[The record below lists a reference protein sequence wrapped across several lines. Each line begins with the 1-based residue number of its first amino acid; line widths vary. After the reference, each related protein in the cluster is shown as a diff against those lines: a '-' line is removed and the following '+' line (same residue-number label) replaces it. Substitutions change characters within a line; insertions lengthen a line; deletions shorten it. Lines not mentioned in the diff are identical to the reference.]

1 MHKTSRNVLE
11 RFDAISGLNN
21 YVSEEISD
29 ISDSY
34 REAKDLQHTKDDL
47 NILDYK
53 TCVLDSET
61 KERALALK
69 DLATNANSS
78 SLKVD
83 DFNKRNEARMKNHV
97 RLAIKPAH
105 ILAIMLILVVCLSC
119 SLTMLISQYATYS
132 KVYAYNASAK
142 SKDHSNKQVDF
153 YNKSDAKGDGKNDG
167 KDESNDKSKDG
178 IKGESNN
185 KSKVSTNHKSELK
198 KDEESVE
205 SVSKNQD
212 LIEKNKSEY
221 SQNRSKNI
229 QNKSECININS
240 AGSEELQAIKG
251 IGPKMAQRILDMRK
265 KVRVFNR
272 VEDLMQVNGIGPKTF
287 AKIKSM
293 ICVG

>member
-1 MHKTSRNVLE
+1 MSRNVLE
-11 RFDAISGLNN
+11 RLDAISGLNN
-21 YVSEEISD
+21 YVSAESSD

-34 REAKDLQHTKDDL
+34 SENRDLQHEKDDL
-47 NILDYK
+47 NVDDLNVLDYK

-61 KERALALK
+61 KERALTFEDIA
-69 DLATNANSS
+69 ANANSS
-78 SLKVD
+78 SLNVD

-132 KVYAYNASAK
+132 KVYAYNASAI
-142 SKDHSNKQVDF
+142 SKNHSSKQVDF
-153 YNKSDAKGDGKNDG
+153 YNKSDAKGDGRND
-167 KDESNDKSKDG
+167 S
-178 IKGESNN
+178 KGESNN
-185 KSKVSTNHKSELK
+185 KSKVSANHKSELK

-205 SVSKNQD
+205 SVGKNQD

>member
-11 RFDAISGLNN
+11 RLDAISGLNN

-167 KDESNDKSKDG
+167 KGESND
-178 IKGESNN
+178 

>member
-11 RFDAISGLNN
+11 RLDAISGLNN
-21 YVSEEISD
+21 YVSSESSD

-34 REAKDLQHTKDDL
+34 SEDRDLQHEKDDL
-47 NILDYK
+47 NVDDLNVLDYK

-61 KERALALK
+61 KERALTFEDIA
-69 DLATNANSS
+69 ANANSS
-78 SLKVD
+78 SLNVD

-132 KVYAYNASAK
+132 KVYAYNASAI
-142 SKDHSNKQVDF
+142 SKNHSSKQVDF
-153 YNKSDAKGDGKNDG
+153 YNKSDAKGDGRND
-167 KDESNDKSKDG
+167 S
-178 IKGESNN
+178 KGESNN
-185 KSKVSTNHKSELK
+185 KSKVSSNHKSELK

-205 SVSKNQD
+205 SVGKNQD

-229 QNKSECININS
+229 QNKSECININT
-240 AGSEELQAIKG
+240 AGLEELQAIKG

>member
-11 RFDAISGLNN
+11 RFEAISGLNN

-34 REAKDLQHTKDDL
+34 REAKNLQHTKDDL

-69 DLATNANSS
+69 DLAANANSS

-105 ILAIMLILVVCLSC
+105 VLAIMLILVVCLSC

-132 KVYAYNASAK
+132 KVYAYNASEK
-142 SKDHSNKQVDF
+142 SKNHSNKQVDF
-153 YNKSDAKGDGKNDG
+153 YNKSDAKDDAKDDG
-167 KDESNDKSKDG
+167 KDES
-178 IKGESNN
+178 KGES
-185 KSKVSTNHKSELK
+185 KVNANHKSELNK
-198 KDEESVE
+198 YEESVE
-205 SVSKNQD
+205 NVSKNQD

-240 AGSEELQAIKG
+240 AGSDELQAIKG
-251 IGPKMAQRILDMRK
+251 IGPKMAQRILDTRK
-265 KVRVFNR
+265 KLRVFKR

>member
-1 MHKTSRNVLE
+1 MNNKRRWLKVHKTSRNVLE
-11 RFDAISGLNN
+11 RLDAISGLNN
-21 YVSEEISD
+21 YVSEKISD

-34 REAKDLQHTKDDL
+34 KEAKNLQHTKDDL

-69 DLATNANSS
+69 DLAANANSF

-105 ILAIMLILVVCLSC
+105 VLAIMLILVVCLSC

-132 KVYAYNASAK
+132 KVYAYNASEK
-142 SKDHSNKQVDF
+142 SKNHSNKQVDF
-153 YNKSDAKGDGKNDG
+153 YNKSDAKDDGKND
-167 KDESNDKSKDG
+167 SKD
-178 IKGESNN
+178 ESNN
-185 KSKVSTNHKSELK
+185 KSKVSANHKSELK

-205 SVSKNQD
+205 SVGKNQD

-251 IGPKMAQRILDMRK
+251 IGPKMAQRILDTRK

>member
-11 RFDAISGLNN
+11 RLDAISGLNN

-34 REAKDLQHTKDDL
+34 REAKDLQHTKDGL

-83 DFNKRNEARMKNHV
+83 DFNKRNEARVKNHV

-105 ILAIMLILVVCLSC
+105 VLAIMLILVVCLSC

-142 SKDHSNKQVDF
+142 SKNHSNKQVDF
-153 YNKSDAKGDGKNDG
+153 YNKSDAKDDAKDDG
-167 KDESNDKSKDG
+167 KDES
-178 IKGESNN
+178 KGES
-185 KSKVSTNHKSELK
+185 KSESKVNANHKSELN

-205 SVSKNQD
+205 NVSKNQD

-251 IGPKMAQRILDMRK
+251 IGPKMAQRILDTRK
-265 KVRVFNR
+265 KLRVFKR

>member
-11 RFDAISGLNN
+11 RFEAISGLNN

-69 DLATNANSS
+69 DLAANANSS

-142 SKDHSNKQVDF
+142 SKNHSNKQVDF

-167 KDESNDKSKDG
+167 KD
-178 IKGESNN
+178 ESNN

>member
-11 RFDAISGLNN
+11 RLDAISGLNN

-69 DLATNANSS
+69 DLAANANSS

-83 DFNKRNEARMKNHV
+83 DFNKRNEARVKNHV

-167 KDESNDKSKDG
+167 KGESND
-178 IKGESNN
+178 

-198 KDEESVE
+198 KYEESVE

-240 AGSEELQAIKG
+240 AGSEELQTIKG

-265 KVRVFNR
+265 KVRVFKR

>member
-11 RFDAISGLNN
+11 RFEAISGLNN

-69 DLATNANSS
+69 DLAANANSS

-83 DFNKRNEARMKNHV
+83 DFNKRNEARVKNHV
-97 RLAIKPAH
+97 RLSIKPAH

-167 KDESNDKSKDG
+167 KY
-178 IKGESNN
+178 ESNN

-272 VEDLMQVNGIGPKTF
+272 VEDLMQVNGIGSKTF

>member
-11 RFDAISGLNN
+11 RFEAISGLNN

-34 REAKDLQHTKDDL
+34 REAKNLQHTKDDL

-69 DLATNANSS
+69 DLAANANSS

-105 ILAIMLILVVCLSC
+105 VLAIMLILVVCLSC

-132 KVYAYNASAK
+132 KVYAYNASEK
-142 SKDHSNKQVDF
+142 SKNHSNKQVDF
-153 YNKSDAKGDGKNDG
+153 YNKSDAKDDGKND
-167 KDESNDKSKDG
+167 SKD
-178 IKGESNN
+178 ESNN

-205 SVSKNQD
+205 SVGKNQD

>member
-11 RFDAISGLNN
+11 RLDAISGLNN

-142 SKDHSNKQVDF
+142 SKDHSNK
-153 YNKSDAKGDGKNDG
+153 
-167 KDESNDKSKDG
+167 
-178 IKGESNN
+178 
-185 KSKVSTNHKSELK
+185 
-198 KDEESVE
+198 
-205 SVSKNQD
+205 
-212 LIEKNKSEY
+212 
-221 SQNRSKNI
+221 
-229 QNKSECININS
+229 
-240 AGSEELQAIKG
+240 
-251 IGPKMAQRILDMRK
+251 
-265 KVRVFNR
+265 
-272 VEDLMQVNGIGPKTF
+272 
-287 AKIKSM
+287 
-293 ICVG
+293 

>member
-11 RFDAISGLNN
+11 RFEAISGLNN
-21 YVSEEISD
+21 YVSEEISAESSD

-34 REAKDLQHTKDDL
+34 IEAKNLQHTKDDL

-69 DLATNANSS
+69 DLAANANSS

-105 ILAIMLILVVCLSC
+105 VLAIMLILVVCLSC

-167 KDESNDKSKDG
+167 KDEL
-178 IKGESNN
+178 NN
-185 KSKVSTNHKSELK
+185 KSKVGTNHKSELK

>member
-11 RFDAISGLNN
+11 RFEAISGLNN

-69 DLATNANSS
+69 DLAANANSS

-142 SKDHSNKQVDF
+142 SKNHSNKQVDF

-167 KDESNDKSKDG
+167 KDESN
-178 IKGESNN
+178 N

-205 SVSKNQD
+205 SVGKNQD

-240 AGSEELQAIKG
+240 AGSEELQAIKV

>member
-11 RFDAISGLNN
+11 RFEAISGLNN
-21 YVSEEISD
+21 YVSEGISD

-34 REAKDLQHTKDDL
+34 REAKNLQNPKDDL

-69 DLATNANSS
+69 DLAANANSS

-142 SKDHSNKQVDF
+142 SKNHSNKQVDF

-167 KDESNDKSKDG
+167 KDESN
-178 IKGESNN
+178 N
-185 KSKVSTNHKSELK
+185 KSKVSANHKSELK

-205 SVSKNQD
+205 SVGKNQD

>member
-11 RFDAISGLNN
+11 RLDAISGLNN

-167 KDESNDKSKDG
+167 KDESNDKSK
-178 IKGESNN
+178 
-185 KSKVSTNHKSELK
+185 VSTNHKSELK

>member
-11 RFDAISGLNN
+11 RLDAISGLNN

-34 REAKDLQHTKDDL
+34 REYKDLQHTKDDL

-69 DLATNANSS
+69 DLAANANSS

-142 SKDHSNKQVDF
+142 SRDHSNKQVDF
-153 YNKSDAKGDGKNDG
+153 YNKSDAKGDGKND
-167 KDESNDKSKDG
+167 S
-178 IKGESNN
+178 KGESNN
-185 KSKVSTNHKSELK
+185 KSKVSANHKSELK

-205 SVSKNQD
+205 SVGKNQD

>member
-11 RFDAISGLNN
+11 RLDAISGLNN
-21 YVSEEISD
+21 YVSEESSD

-34 REAKDLQHTKDDL
+34 REAKDLQHEKDDL

-61 KERALALK
+61 KERALAFK
-69 DLATNANSS
+69 DIAANANSS
-78 SLKVD
+78 SLNVD
-83 DFNKRNEARMKNHV
+83 DFNKRNEARVKNHV

-105 ILAIMLILVVCLSC
+105 VLAIMLILVVCLSC
-119 SLTMLISQYATYS
+119 SLTMLISQYATYN
-132 KVYAYNASAK
+132 KVYSYQASAK
-142 SKDHSNKQVDF
+142 SKNHSNKQVDF
-153 YNKSDAKGDGKNDG
+153 YNKSDAKDDAKDDG
-167 KDESNDKSKDG
+167 KDES
-178 IKGESNN
+178 KGES
-185 KSKVSTNHKSELK
+185 KVNANHKSELNK
-198 KDEESVE
+198 YEESVE
-205 SVSKNQD
+205 NVSKNQD

-240 AGSEELQAIKG
+240 AGSDELQAIKG
-251 IGPKMAQRILDMRK
+251 IGPKMAQRILDTRK
-265 KVRVFNR
+265 KLRVFKR

>member
-11 RFDAISGLNN
+11 RLDAISGLNN
-21 YVSEEISD
+21 YVSAESSD

-34 REAKDLQHTKDDL
+34 REAKNLQHEKDDL

-61 KERALALK
+61 KERALAFK
-69 DLATNANSS
+69 DIATNANSS

-83 DFNKRNEARMKNHV
+83 DFNKRNEARVKNHV

-105 ILAIMLILVVCLSC
+105 VLAIMLILVVCLSC

-132 KVYAYNASAK
+132 KVYVYNASAK

-153 YNKSDAKGDGKNDG
+153 YNKSDAKDDAKDDG
-167 KDESNDKSKDG
+167 KDESKS
-178 IKGESNN
+178 E
-185 KSKVSTNHKSELK
+185 SKVNANHKSELN

>member
-11 RFDAISGLNN
+11 RLDAISGLNN

-167 KDESNDKSKDG
+167 KDESN
-178 IKGESNN
+178 N
-185 KSKVSTNHKSELK
+185 KSKVSANHKSELK

>member
-11 RFDAISGLNN
+11 RFEAISGLNN

-34 REAKDLQHTKDDL
+34 REAKNLQHTKDDL

-69 DLATNANSS
+69 DLAANANSS

-105 ILAIMLILVVCLSC
+105 VLAIMLILVVCLSC

-132 KVYAYNASAK
+132 KVYAYNASEK
-142 SKDHSNKQVDF
+142 SKNHSNKQVDF
-153 YNKSDAKGDGKNDG
+153 YNKSDAKDDGKND
-167 KDESNDKSKDG
+167 SKD
-178 IKGESNN
+178 ESNN
-185 KSKVSTNHKSELK
+185 KSKVSANHKSELK
-198 KDEESVE
+198 KDAESVE
-205 SVSKNQD
+205 NVSKNQD

>member
-11 RFDAISGLNN
+11 RFEAISGLNN
-21 YVSEEISD
+21 YASSEISD

-34 REAKDLQHTKDDL
+34 KEAKNLQHTKDDL

-69 DLATNANSS
+69 DLAANANSF

-105 ILAIMLILVVCLSC
+105 VLAIMLILVVCLSC

-132 KVYAYNASAK
+132 KVYAYNASEK
-142 SKDHSNKQVDF
+142 SKNHSNKQVDF
-153 YNKSDAKGDGKNDG
+153 YNKSDAKDDGKND
-167 KDESNDKSKDG
+167 SKD
-178 IKGESNN
+178 ESNN
-185 KSKVSTNHKSELK
+185 KSKVSANHKSELK

-205 SVSKNQD
+205 SVGKNQD

-251 IGPKMAQRILDMRK
+251 IGPKMAQRILDTRK

>member
-11 RFDAISGLNN
+11 RLDAISGSNN
-21 YVSEEISD
+21 YVSEESSD

-34 REAKDLQHTKDDL
+34 REAKDLQHEKDDL

-69 DLATNANSS
+69 DLAANANSS

-83 DFNKRNEARMKNHV
+83 DFNKRNEARVKNHV

-105 ILAIMLILVVCLSC
+105 VLAIMLILVVCLSC
-119 SLTMLISQYATYS
+119 SLTMLMSQYATYS

-153 YNKSDAKGDGKNDG
+153 YNKSDAKDDG
-167 KDESNDKSKDG
+167 KDESKS
-178 IKGESNN
+178 ES
-185 KSKVSTNHKSELK
+185 KSESKVNANHKSELN

-205 SVSKNQD
+205 NVSKNQD

-240 AGSEELQAIKG
+240 AGSDELQAIKG
-251 IGPKMAQRILDMRK
+251 IGPKMAQRILDTRK
-265 KVRVFNR
+265 KLRVFKR

>member
-11 RFDAISGLNN
+11 RFEAISGLNN

-34 REAKDLQHTKDDL
+34 REAKNLQHTKDDL

-153 YNKSDAKGDGKNDG
+153 YNKSDAKDDAKDDG
-167 KDESNDKSKDG
+167 KDES
-178 IKGESNN
+178 KGES
-185 KSKVSTNHKSELK
+185 KVNANHKSELNK
-198 KDEESVE
+198 YEESVE
-205 SVSKNQD
+205 SVGKNQD

>member
-11 RFDAISGLNN
+11 RFEAISGLNN

-69 DLATNANSS
+69 DLAANANSS

-142 SKDHSNKQVDF
+142 SKNHSNKQVDF

-167 KDESNDKSKDG
+167 KDESN
-178 IKGESNN
+178 N

-205 SVSKNQD
+205 SVGKNQD

>member
-11 RFDAISGLNN
+11 RLDAISGLNN

-34 REAKDLQHTKDDL
+34 REYKDLQHTKDDL

-167 KDESNDKSKDG
+167 KY
-178 IKGESNN
+178 ESNN

>member
-11 RFDAISGLNN
+11 RLDAISGLNN
-21 YVSEEISD
+21 YVSEESSD

-34 REAKDLQHTKDDL
+34 REAKDLQHEKDDL

-69 DLATNANSS
+69 DLAANANSS

-83 DFNKRNEARMKNHV
+83 DFNKRNEARVKNHV

-105 ILAIMLILVVCLSC
+105 VLAIMLILVVCLSC
-119 SLTMLISQYATYS
+119 SLTMLISQYATYN
-132 KVYAYNASAK
+132 KVYSYQASAK
-142 SKDHSNKQVDF
+142 SKNHSNKQVDF
-153 YNKSDAKGDGKNDG
+153 YNKSDAKDDAKDDG
-167 KDESNDKSKDG
+167 KDES
-178 IKGESNN
+178 KGES
-185 KSKVSTNHKSELK
+185 KVNANHKSELNK
-198 KDEESVE
+198 YEESVE
-205 SVSKNQD
+205 NVSKNQD

-240 AGSEELQAIKG
+240 AGSDELQAIKG
-251 IGPKMAQRILDMRK
+251 IGPKMAQRILDTRK
-265 KVRVFNR
+265 KLRVFKR

>member
-11 RFDAISGLNN
+11 RFEAISGLNN

-34 REAKDLQHTKDDL
+34 REAKNLQHTKDDL

-69 DLATNANSS
+69 DLAANANSS

-105 ILAIMLILVVCLSC
+105 VLAIMLILVVCLSC
-119 SLTMLISQYATYS
+119 SLTMLISQYATYN
-132 KVYAYNASAK
+132 KVYSYQASAK
-142 SKDHSNKQVDF
+142 SKNHSNKQVDF
-153 YNKSDAKGDGKNDG
+153 YNKSDAKDDAKDDG
-167 KDESNDKSKDG
+167 KDES
-178 IKGESNN
+178 KGES
-185 KSKVSTNHKSELK
+185 KVNANHKSELNK
-198 KDEESVE
+198 YEESVE
-205 SVSKNQD
+205 NVSKNQD

-240 AGSEELQAIKG
+240 AGSDELQAIKG
-251 IGPKMAQRILDMRK
+251 IGPKMAQRILDTRK
-265 KVRVFNR
+265 KLRVFKR

>member
-11 RFDAISGLNN
+11 RLDAISGLNN

-34 REAKDLQHTKDDL
+34 REAKNLQHTKDDL

-69 DLATNANSS
+69 DLAANANSS

-83 DFNKRNEARMKNHV
+83 DFNKRNEARVKNHV

-105 ILAIMLILVVCLSC
+105 VLAIMLILVVCLSC

-167 KDESNDKSKDG
+167 KDESNDKSK
-178 IKGESNN
+178 
-185 KSKVSTNHKSELK
+185 VSANYKSELK

-240 AGSEELQAIKG
+240 AVSEELQAIKG

>member
-1 MHKTSRNVLE
+1 MSRNVLE
-11 RFDAISGLNN
+11 RLDAISGLNN
-21 YVSEEISD
+21 YVSAESSD

-34 REAKDLQHTKDDL
+34 SENRDLQHEKDDL
-47 NILDYK
+47 NVDDLNVLDYK

-61 KERALALK
+61 KERALTFEDIA
-69 DLATNANSS
+69 ANANSS
-78 SLKVD
+78 SLNVD

-142 SKDHSNKQVDF
+142 SKNHSNKQVDF
-153 YNKSDAKGDGKNDG
+153 YNKSDAKGDGKND
-167 KDESNDKSKDG
+167 S
-178 IKGESNN
+178 KGESNN
-185 KSKVSTNHKSELK
+185 KSKVSANHKSELK

-205 SVSKNQD
+205 SVGKNQD

>member
-11 RFDAISGLNN
+11 RFEAISGLNN

-34 REAKDLQHTKDDL
+34 REAKNLQHTKDDL

-69 DLATNANSS
+69 DLAANANSS

-105 ILAIMLILVVCLSC
+105 VLAIMLILVVCLSC

-132 KVYAYNASAK
+132 KVYAYNASEK
-142 SKDHSNKQVDF
+142 SKNHSNKQVDF
-153 YNKSDAKGDGKNDG
+153 YNKSDAKDDGKND
-167 KDESNDKSKDG
+167 SKD
-178 IKGESNN
+178 ESNN
-185 KSKVSTNHKSELK
+185 KSKVSANHKSELK

-205 SVSKNQD
+205 SVGKNQD

>member
-11 RFDAISGLNN
+11 RLDAISGLNN
-21 YVSEEISD
+21 YVSAESSD

-34 REAKDLQHTKDDL
+34 SENRDLQHEKDDL
-47 NILDYK
+47 NVDDLNVLDYK

-61 KERALALK
+61 KERALTFEDIA
-69 DLATNANSS
+69 ANANSS
-78 SLKVD
+78 SLNVD

-132 KVYAYNASAK
+132 KVYAYNASAI
-142 SKDHSNKQVDF
+142 SKNHSSKQVDF
-153 YNKSDAKGDGKNDG
+153 YNKSDAKGDGRND
-167 KDESNDKSKDG
+167 S
-178 IKGESNN
+178 KGESNN
-185 KSKVSTNHKSELK
+185 KSKVSANHKSELK

-205 SVSKNQD
+205 SVGKNQD